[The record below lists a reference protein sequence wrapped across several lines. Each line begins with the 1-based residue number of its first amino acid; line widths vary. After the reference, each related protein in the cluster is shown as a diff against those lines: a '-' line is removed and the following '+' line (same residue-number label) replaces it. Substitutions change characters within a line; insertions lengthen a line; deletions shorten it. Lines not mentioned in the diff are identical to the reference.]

1 MASDVDI
8 GVSVDGYTGGV
19 STDGEGAYSVGF
31 GYDPNTGETAPAAT
45 PVDENTPLETA
56 LEAVKPY
63 AAPVGVALLLLLIA
77 AALRAGK

>member
-31 GYDPNTGETAPAAT
+31 GYDPNTGETTPAVPA
-45 PVDENTPLETA
+45 DEPTPLETA
-56 LEAVKPY
+56 LDAVKPY

-77 AALRAGK
+77 AALRSGK